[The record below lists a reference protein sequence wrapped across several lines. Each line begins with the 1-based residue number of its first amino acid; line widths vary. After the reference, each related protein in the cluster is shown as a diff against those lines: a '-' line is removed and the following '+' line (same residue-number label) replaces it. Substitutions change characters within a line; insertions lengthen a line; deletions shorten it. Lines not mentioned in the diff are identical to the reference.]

1 MRSIALGLGI
11 ALIALGASKPA
22 DNIAWG
28 EEDHGVRIGLAHGAA
43 SPEPQIRV
51 IFQNVNRPQC
61 LLPLGSQSAKGP
73 VYDIEFAVTSP
84 AGKQSPVFNFNGPP
98 GIQHEVKPIIL
109 DIPRGQTREVDLSMK
124 KLIYADK
131 GQNRPLT
138 DLLAQHYTVHASV
151 DTSGDARWSR
161 TLNQWMGKAISGE
174 LRQP

>member
-1 MRSIALGLGI
+1 M
-11 ALIALGASKPA
+11 
-22 DNIAWG
+22 
-28 EEDHGVRIGLAHGAA
+28 
-43 SPEPQIRV
+43 
-51 IFQNVNRPQC
+51 NRPQC
-61 LLPLGSQSAKGP
+61 LLPLGSESSKGP

-84 AGKQSPVFNFNGPP
+84 TGKQSPVFNFNGPP
-98 GIQHEVKPIIL
+98 GIQHEVKPIVL
-109 DIPRGQTREVDLSMK
+109 DIPHGQTREVDLSMK

-161 TLNQWMGKAISGE
+161 TLNQWMGKAVSGE